1 MVERRDE
8 IGFSCS
14 ACVASD
20 IVRERPVWVLPEK
33 KTMDYRLLFFA
44 SSPAEQEMEGEGGEK
59 SRCWCKIK
67 EGKIG
72 GRGTAFARYCH
83 KTLIKC
89 SF

>member
-1 MVERRDE
+1 MVERRGE

-44 SSPAEQEMEGEGGEK
+44 SSPAEQEMEGEK
-59 SRCWCKIK
+59 SPDVGARLKR
-67 EGKIG
+67 GKIG
-72 GRGTAFARYCH
+72 GRGMAFARYCH